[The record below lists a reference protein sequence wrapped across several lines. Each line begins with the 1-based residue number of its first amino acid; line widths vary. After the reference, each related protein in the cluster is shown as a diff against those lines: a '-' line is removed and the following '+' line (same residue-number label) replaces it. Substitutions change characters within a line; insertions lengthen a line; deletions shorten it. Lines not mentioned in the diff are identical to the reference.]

1 MNNQAVKDLD
11 EAERFCFPSSMML
24 RTASFRFPNG
34 GTAQWRL
41 RHLSMPSQGQSGL
54 QADKATLV
62 WQWWLGF
69 TIVPARCQSER
80 GGSRARACPEGLWLF

>member
-1 MNNQAVKDLD
+1 MVGSGTRMFTTGHFGQGTTV
-11 EAERFCFPSSMML
+11 
-24 RTASFRFPNG
+24 RFPNG